1 MNFQDEN
8 EGIEFLINDFKNKI
22 RRKETLIFYDID
34 EWIDIIDFLSIEE
47 FLPFFLDKAI
57 TLSLKQHPNNQ
68 ELIVRKADF
77 ISVTDY
83 KEALKYLL
91 DSKKKFKTK

>member
-47 FLPFFLDKAI
+47 FLPFFLDIIIASADSPIITAI
-57 TLSLKQHPNNQ
+57 MIIAK
-68 ELIVRKADF
+68 
-77 ISVTDY
+77 ISPSSITPPFC
-83 KEALKYLL
+83 LR
-91 DSKKKFKTK
+91 